1 MKKGDATNFGK
12 EMPSKRRKTASSVPS
27 ASPSTSTS
35 LSTSLTDIAS
45 QIRRN
50 AADRM
55 LAIPGKSMAVHLLIR
70 RRIKR
75 SRANLN
81 SNLINTQH
89 FAVYTCCMLCSR
101 SIHPWWQWS
110 WVLNQVAESMNK
122 NGTSLLQWCLYPSIY
137 TVLLDSLK
145 VSPLLLVAHL

>member
-1 MKKGDATNFGK
+1 MKKGDATNLGK
-12 EMPSKRRKTASSVPS
+12 EMPSKRRKTVSSVPS

-75 SRANLN
+75 SHANLN
-81 SNLINTQH
+81 
-89 FAVYTCCMLCSR
+89 TCCMLCSR

-145 VSPLLLVAHL
+145 VSTLLLVAHL